1 MRQAM
6 KKTRRRLLAAVAMA
20 AMAVATV
27 VGLAAAQGQDGSES
41 ELRDLANRKV
51 MWRSPQYDGMA
62 IPLKLL
68 AINDFHSQITQGLT
82 VDGRPVGSAPVL
94 AAYLKDAQAQ
104 AKGRTFFLQAGD
116 HVGASQPQSA
126 LLQDEPGIMF
136 FNMLGNEHCRTGGQY
151 GPECNLLGI
160 PGNHE
165 LDEGLGEM
173 LRLIRGGNHRQGPYL
188 QHPYQGAAFPY
199 LCANLVEAATGKT
212 LFQPY
217 AVRLVDGVQVGF
229 IGAVL
234 HRASTF
240 LSPESLEGLQ
250 VLDEADTI
258 NRYARQLQAEGVRT
272 IIVVIHQGGYQG
284 PSSEGA
290 NRTSPLVGDIAPI
303 VERLDGEVDVVLS
316 GHTHTYHN
324 ILIHNAGGRP
334 MLVVQAWPKGTG
346 YADIDLHISRDTGDV
361 VAMSSAIVTTWADS
375 GPGLQ
380 PDPLVAALANQV
392 DALGSAIAAQVI
404 ARAAKPITRTSNA
417 AGESALGDL
426 IADAQ
431 RQIMGTDFAFMHPEG
446 IEADFSSGTLTK
458 GDHFTVQPAN
468 LNLIKLEMT
477 GQQIYELLNQQWDG
491 RNGRGRFLQ
500 VSGLTYTWDAS
511 RPAGQR
517 IVAVQ
522 KDGASLNREAI
533 YTVAVN
539 EYLAGGGGN
548 FTALTKGNNPVVGP
562 FIAEALI
569 QYVQTRPQPL
579 DTDIEGRISRLN

>member
-1 MRQAM
+1 MRQTM
-6 KKTRRRLLAAVAMA
+6 KKKMRRVLGVAAMSTLVALAA
-20 AMAVATV
+20 T
-27 VGLAAAQGQDGSES
+27 QGRASET
-41 ELRDLANRKV
+41 EVRELANRKV
-51 MWRSPQYDGMA
+51 TWHGPESDGRT

-68 AINDFHSQITQGLT
+68 SINDFHSQITAGLT
-82 VDGRPVGSAPVL
+82 VDGRPVGSAPIL
-94 AAYLKDAQAQ
+94 AAYLKAAQAQ

-136 FNMLGNEHCRTGGQY
+136 FNMLGNEQCRTGGQF
-151 GPECNLLGI
+151 GPDCNLVGI

-165 LDEGLGEM
+165 LDEGLDEM
-173 LRLIRGGNHRQGPYL
+173 LRLIHGGNHIKGPYL
-188 QHPYQGAAFPY
+188 QNPYQGAAFPY
-199 LCANLVEAATGKT
+199 ICSNLVQTATGQP

-217 AVRLVDGVQVGF
+217 VVRMVDGVPVGF

-250 VLDEADTI
+250 VLDEADTV
-258 NRYARQLQAEGVRT
+258 NRYARQLQAEGIRT
-272 IIVVIHQGGYQG
+272 LIVVLHQGGYQG
-284 PSSEGA
+284 AATESA

-303 VERLDGEVDVVLS
+303 VERLDGEVDVVFS

-324 ILIHNAGGRP
+324 ILVNNAGGRP

-346 YADIDLHISRDTGDV
+346 YADINLEIDQDSGDV
-361 VAMSSAIVTTWADS
+361 VAMSSSIVTTWADS
-375 GPGLQ
+375 GPGLH
-380 PDPLVAALANQV
+380 PDTQAAVLANWV
-392 DALGSAIAAQVI
+392 DAMGNAIAEQVI
-404 ARAAKPITRTSNA
+404 ARAAKPITRTSNE

-426 IADAQ
+426 VADAQ

-446 IEADFSSGTLTK
+446 IEADIASGTITR

-477 GQQIYELLNQQWDG
+477 GQQIYELLNQQWSRDN
-491 RNGRGRFLQ
+491 RRGRFLQ
-500 VSGLTYTWDAS
+500 VSGLTYTWDAD
-511 RPAGQR
+511 RPEGQR
-517 IVAVQ
+517 IVTVM
-522 KDGASLNREAI
+522 KNGAPLKTEGR

-548 FTALTKGNNPVVGP
+548 FTALTKGANPVVGP
-562 FIAEALI
+562 FIAEALF
-569 QYVQTRPQPL
+569 QYVQTQPQPINA
-579 DTDIEGRISRLN
+579 DIEGRISRLN